1 MPGASLWLVA
11 PGTSPSPLPSP
22 APDAAPLP
30 ARLQNLIAT
39 VLPAAYPGLCHP
51 VPFAPHLTLTSGVD
65 PARYAADGP
74 QAWLDALPL
83 RPPAAADGPPSRPPR
98 VRFGPLRTDD
108 AFVRRA
114 TVAVARAGVQPLAR
128 AARAAAVDD
137 EEHGDAGRTEA
148 WLKTWEPHVSLV

>member
-22 APDAAPLP
+22 ASDAVSLP
-30 ARLQNLIAT
+30 ARLQSLIAT

-65 PARYAADGP
+65 PTRYAADGP

-83 RPPAAADGPPSRPPR
+83 RPPAAAAGASLCPPR
-98 VRFGPLRTDD
+98 VRFGPLRTADT
-108 AFVRRA
+108 FVRRA
-114 TVAVARAGVQPLAR
+114 TVAVARAGVLPLAR
-128 AARAAAVDD
+128 AARAAAVEE
-137 EEHGDAGRTEA
+137 EEHGNAERTEA
-148 WLKTWEPHVSLV
+148 WLKAWDPHVSLV